1 LKKLIKNQDIRK
13 KLLDLLSR
21 REHSK
26 YEIFNKL
33 KYRVESEEELNKEIH
48 KLTEENLQSDLRFS
62 ESFIRSRYNSGFGPV
77 RIKYDLSSRKV
88 LLNIIEKAFEEVSL
102 DWEEKLLKE
111 NLKKY
116 GEMPPSNLKELS
128 KRLKFF
134 TQRGFEQD
142 IIRKLIKF

>member
-1 LKKLIKNQDIRK
+1 MKKLIKNQDIRK

-26 YEIFNKL
+26 YEIFNKF
-33 KYRVESEEELNKEIH
+33 KYRVESLEELNKEIH

-102 DWEEKLLKE
+102 DWEEKLVKE

>member
-1 LKKLIKNQDIRK
+1 MKKLIKNQDIRK

-33 KYRVESEEELNKEIH
+33 KYRVESEEELIKEIH

-102 DWEEKLLKE
+102 DWEEKLVKE

-142 IIRKLIKF
+142 IIRKLIKL

>member
-1 LKKLIKNQDIRK
+1 MKKLIKNQDIRK

>member
-1 LKKLIKNQDIRK
+1 MKKLIKNQDIRK

-26 YEIFNKL
+26 YEIFNKF
-33 KYRVESEEELNKEIH
+33 KYRVESLEELNKEIH

-88 LLNIIEKAFEEVSL
+88 LINIIEKAFEEVSL
-102 DWEEKLLKE
+102 DWEEKLVKE

>member
-1 LKKLIKNQDIRK
+1 M
-13 KLLDLLSR
+13 
-21 REHSK
+21 
-26 YEIFNKL
+26 

>member
-1 LKKLIKNQDIRK
+1 MKKLIKNQDIRK

-26 YEIFNKL
+26 YEIFNKF
-33 KYRVESEEELNKEIH
+33 KYRVESLEELNKEIH

-77 RIKYDLSSRKV
+77 RIKHDLSSRKV
-88 LLNIIEKAFEEVSL
+88 LPNIIEKAFEEVPL

>member
-1 LKKLIKNQDIRK
+1 MKKLIKNQDIRK

-33 KYRVESEEELNKEIH
+33 KYRVESEDELNKEIH

>member
-1 LKKLIKNQDIRK
+1 MKKLIKNQDIRI

-88 LLNIIEKAFEEVSL
+88 LPNIIEKAFEEVSF

>member
-1 LKKLIKNQDIRK
+1 MKKLIKNQDIRI

-88 LLNIIEKAFEEVSL
+88 LPNIIEKAFEEVSF

-134 TQRGFEQD
+134 TQRCFEQD